1 MRQGEDDTGDM
12 LRTCV
17 LSVLLPLV
25 LLAQGSPT
33 PTPGIPD
40 GSSSNGSSSDTQL
53 MAVGRHMLPRA
64 SQDYDQRRRVLR
76 TDRRTAYGLL
86 KSEPC
91 SSDQACRE
99 RDPASRCLEQFCVC
113 QHGFTDQFGDRCKK
127 LVQLGETCSDNL
139 VCAGDAVQCA
149 DERCACERGF
159 SEDDGA
165 CVKVDPSRASSRILL
180 YVVCAATVLFVVGGV
195 SSMLY
200 TQVRQHHINDQAC
213 DNCFFAQCTIL

>member
-1 MRQGEDDTGDM
+1 M
-12 LRTCV
+12 LRTRV
-17 LSVLLPLV
+17 LSVLLPLL

-33 PTPGIPD
+33 PAPGIP
-40 GSSSNGSSSDTQL
+40 GGPISNSSSSDPQL
-53 MAVGRHMLPRA
+53 VAVGRNTSQRA
-64 SQDYDQRRRVLR
+64 IQDYELKRRTLKS
-76 TDRRTAYGLL
+76 DRRTAYGLL

-91 SSDQACRE
+91 SSDQACRA

-139 VCAGDAVQCA
+139 VCAGDAVQCV
-149 DERCACERGF
+149 DGRCACERGF

-165 CVKVDPSRASSRILL
+165 CLKVDPSRASSRILL

-200 TQVRQHHINDQAC
+200 TQVRQHHIKEQAC
-213 DNCFFAQCTIL
+213 DNCFLAQCTIL

>member
-1 MRQGEDDTGDM
+1 M
-12 LRTCV
+12 LSPCV
-17 LSVLLPLV
+17 LSAILPLL
-25 LLAQGSPT
+25 LLARGSPT
-33 PTPGIPD
+33 PTPAIP
-40 GSSSNGSSSDTQL
+40 GGPSSNSSSSSSQPQL
-53 MAVGRHMLPRA
+53 MAVGRPQRA
-64 SQDYDQRRRVLR
+64 SQGYEKNLR
-76 TDRRTAYGLL
+76 TLLMNRRTAYGLL

-91 SSDQACRE
+91 SSDQACTA

-127 LVQLGETCSDNL
+127 LVPLGETCSDNL
-139 VCAGDAVQCA
+139 VCSGDAVQCV
-149 DERCACERGF
+149 DERCACERGY

-200 TQVRQHHINDQAC
+200 TQVRQHHIKDQAC
-213 DNCFFAQCTIL
+213 DNCFLAQCTIL